1 MVRNTSFLAAALS
14 VLVTCSSLPLL
25 AKTDFNVVGREMA
38 GMLQNSHY
46 ARIQFNADLSAKLIR
61 EACKLRHPE
70 EKLLSGILE
79 KQNMSARAWIRILRL
94 SRTIADLE
102 ASKAVQ
108 QHHIM
113 EASSLRF
120 LPERL

>member
-46 ARIQFNADLSAKLIR
+46 ARIQFNADLSAKILNDY
-61 EACKLRHPE
+61 
-70 EKLLSGILE
+70 LSDLDP
-79 KQNMSARAWIRILRL
+79 ARLYFTQPRRRRVLFHA
-94 SRTIADLE
+94 A
-102 ASKAVQ
+102 
-108 QHHIM
+108 
-113 EASSLRF
+113 
-120 LPERL
+120 